1 METILLNNGKTLPL
15 EGFGVFQIAD
25 QTLCQQAVLEALQEG
40 YRLIDTAAS
49 YFNEEAVGRA
59 LRTSSLPR
67 DEVFVTTKVWVQDFG
82 EVKTRDAVLRS
93 LEKLGLEYIDMVLLH
108 QQMGDYYGAWRA
120 LEALVQEGIIGTIG
134 VSNFYPDRLADLCC
148 NAAIPPA
155 VNQIECHPFYQR
167 RYDLQVMKSLGVVPM
182 AWGPLAER
190 GHGIW
195 THPTLEAIGKKH
207 GELSSEVQ
215 HFSRG
220 GKSEA
225 LSGSVIEHIHDLGNF
240 LLGHLL
246 EVGASREKLTYQAIQ
261 VLYRRLLPRG
271 MGTSEIEGDPQGFLH
286 FLITGKFFS
295 PIPGHGFQWELPVL
309 KQEPKSPHGLLG
321 RAAS

>member
-1 METILLNNGKTLPL
+1 MRPKSVLAYRRKSPL
-15 EGFGVFQIAD
+15 ERIRDNQPQNQRVETSGHKTGGPGGKAPGALSSGF
-25 QTLCQQAVLEALQEG
+25 
-40 YRLIDTAAS
+40 
-49 YFNEEAVGRA
+49 
-59 LRTSSLPR
+59 LR
-67 DEVFVTTKVWVQDFG
+67 
-82 EVKTRDAVLRS
+82 
-93 LEKLGLEYIDMVLLH
+93 
-108 QQMGDYYGAWRA
+108 
-120 LEALVQEGIIGTIG
+120 
-134 VSNFYPDRLADLCC
+134 
-148 NAAIPPA
+148 
-155 VNQIECHPFYQR
+155 
-167 RYDLQVMKSLGVVPM
+167 
-182 AWGPLAER
+182 
-190 GHGIW
+190 
-195 THPTLEAIGKKH
+195 

-271 MGTSEIEGDPQGFLH
+271 MGTREIEGDPQGFLH